1 MGTKNNHSRVAG
13 QQVDPEAERKEILQQ
28 YRELMSALSSKTS
41 EEDQQQIKKAFQIAA
56 EAHKDM
62 RRRSGEPYV
71 IHPLQ
76 VARIAVEEIGLGA
89 TSVICALL
97 HDVVEDTDYTLKDI
111 EDLFNPTIARIIDG
125 LTKISGIFD
134 HPNSSHQAENFRKIL
149 LTLSDDVR
157 VILIKLADRL
167 HNMRT
172 LDSMPSGKQ
181 FKIASETTYL
191 YAPLAHRL
199 GLFSIK
205 GELEDLALKYTHPEI
220 YETIAT
226 KLRESELERKRFIN
240 RFIFPIKKALNYE
253 GIPYKIIHRTKSI
266 TSIWNKMKKKEIP
279 FEEVYDLF
287 AVRIIIDTPIEQEKQ
302 DCWRVYSMV
311 TDYYRPKMD
320 RLRDWIS
327 IPKANGYESL
337 HTTVMS
343 SEGKW
348 VEIQIRSARMDDIAE
363 RGFAA
368 HWKYKGDGSVTD
380 LGLDD
385 WLARIR
391 EWLQNPDSNALD
403 FLDDFKLNLFSDEIY
418 VFTPKGDI
426 KTLPAGSSTLDFAYN
441 IHSQVGNTAIGAKV
455 NYRLEPLNKKLSSGD
470 QVEIISSKKQKPKEE
485 WYNWVTTA
493 RAKTQIKLAIK
504 ENRKKYL
511 ETGRRTLRKHFRQL
525 KIDFNDA
532 NIKALMNFVQEQ
544 SEVDFFYKIAI
555 DEINMDKLKAFSM
568 SYKKGNWLRLIKKQ
582 FSRKNKTISGSL
594 YDEIRNKLESKPEQL
609 LLGQDIGKMNY
620 ALADCCNPIPGD
632 DVIGFIK
639 PGKGLEVHRTNCPRA
654 IERMSTYG
662 KTAVKA
668 KWKETP
674 TVEFLTGI
682 KINGIDKI
690 GLVNDIIKIISEE
703 LNVNIRSLE
712 IKSHDGLSEG
722 VIMLYISNTDHLKN
736 LINKLEKVEGV
747 QKVQRIKKD
756 SV

>member
-1 MGTKNNHSRVAG
+1 MPITSI
-13 QQVDPEAERKEILQQ
+13 DFESERKEILQQ
-28 YRELMSALSSKTS
+28 YRELMSAASPKTT

-62 RRRSGEPYV
+62 RRKSGEPYI
-71 IHPLQ
+71 IHPIE

-89 TSVICALL
+89 TSIICALL

-134 HPNSSHQAENFRKIL
+134 NSDQSHQAENFRKVL

-172 LDSMPSGKQ
+172 LDSLPERKQ

-199 GLFSIK
+199 GLYAIK
-205 GELEDLALKYTHPEI
+205 SDLEDQALKYTHPEI
-220 YETIAT
+220 FETIAT

-240 RFIFPIKKALNYE
+240 RFIFPIKKALNQE
-253 GIPYKIIHRTKSI
+253 GLSYKIIHRTKSI
-266 TSIWNKMKKKEIP
+266 NSIWKKMKKKEIP

-287 AVRIIIDTPIEQEKQ
+287 AIRIVVDTPIEQEKQ
-302 DCWRVYSMV
+302 DCWRVYSLV
-311 TDYYRPKMD
+311 TDFYRPKMD

-343 SEGKW
+343 TEGKW
-348 VEIQIRSARMDDIAE
+348 VEIQIRSQRMDDIAE

-368 HWKYKGDGSVTD
+368 HWKYKGDGSVND
-380 LGLDD
+380 LGLDN
-385 WLARIR
+385 WLAKIR
-391 EWLQNPDSNALD
+391 EWLQNPESNALD

-418 VFTPKGDI
+418 VFTPKGEI
-426 KTLPAGSSTLDFAYN
+426 KTLPVNATTLDFAYS
-441 IHSQVGNTAIGAKV
+441 IHSHIGNSAIGAKV
-455 NYRLEPLNKKLSSGD
+455 NYKLEPLNKALHSGD
-470 QVEIISSKKQKPKEE
+470 QVEIITSRKQKPKEE
-485 WYNWVTTA
+485 WYDWVTTA

-504 ENRKKYL
+504 ENRKKYTEPGKRAL
-511 ETGRRTLRKHFRQL
+511 KQYFRNL
-525 KIDFNDA
+525 KIEYNDA
-532 NIKALMNFVQEQ
+532 NIKAFMNYVQVP
-544 SEVDFFYKIAI
+544 SEVDFFYKLAVEEI
-555 DEINMDKLKAFSM
+555 DLDKVKAFSM

-582 FSRKNKTISGSL
+582 FTRKSKSSSNSL
-594 YDEIRNKLESKPEQL
+594 YEEIRSKLESKPEQL

-620 ALADCCNPIPGD
+620 VLAECCNPIPGD
-632 DVIGFIK
+632 DVIGFIR
-639 PGKGLEVHRTNCPRA
+639 PNKGLEVHRTNCPVA

-662 KTAVKA
+662 NSAVKA

-682 KINGIDKI
+682 KINGIDKV
-690 GLVNDIIKIISEE
+690 GLVNDITKIISEE
-703 LNVNIRSLE
+703 LSVNIRSLE

-722 VIMLYISNTDHLKN
+722 IIMLYLSNTDNLKS
-736 LINKLEKVEGV
+736 LINKLQKVDGV
-747 QKVQRIKKD
+747 QKVQRIKKTD
-756 SV
+756 TIK

>member
-1 MGTKNNHSRVAG
+1 
-13 QQVDPEAERKEILQQ
+13 
-28 YRELMSALSSKTS
+28 
-41 EEDQQQIKKAFQIAA
+41 
-56 EAHKDM
+56 
-62 RRRSGEPYV
+62 
-71 IHPLQ
+71 
-76 VARIAVEEIGLGA
+76 
-89 TSVICALL
+89 
-97 HDVVEDTDYTLKDI
+97 
-111 EDLFNPTIARIIDG
+111 
-125 LTKISGIFD
+125 
-134 HPNSSHQAENFRKIL
+134 
-149 LTLSDDVR
+149 
-157 VILIKLADRL
+157 
-167 HNMRT
+167 
-172 LDSMPSGKQ
+172 
-181 FKIASETTYL
+181 
-191 YAPLAHRL
+191 
-199 GLFSIK
+199 
-205 GELEDLALKYTHPEI
+205 
-220 YETIAT
+220 
-226 KLRESELERKRFIN
+226 
-240 RFIFPIKKALNYE
+240 
-253 GIPYKIIHRTKSI
+253 
-266 TSIWNKMKKKEIP
+266 
-279 FEEVYDLF
+279 
-287 AVRIIIDTPIEQEKQ
+287 
-302 DCWRVYSMV
+302 
-311 TDYYRPKMD
+311 
-320 RLRDWIS
+320 
-327 IPKANGYESL
+327 

-532 NIKALMNFVQEQ
+532 SIKARINFVQEQ

-736 LINKLEKVEGV
+736 LINKLEKVEGTGPGNRITTDDV
-747 QKVQRIKKD
+747 KSYAKAASKGKKTSATATLEMPDFSRWGETERKSMNRIRQITAESMITSWQNIPQVTQFDEADVTELEAFRQKNAKKVEKAGGKLTVTSMLVKICALALEKFPRFNASIDYDNKEIILKKYYNVGLAVDTPQGLLVPVVRDVDKKSMTDISVEVTEMAKKAREKKLGPDAMQGGNFTISNLGGIGGTNFTPIVYSPQVAILGLSRATQRVVSTDEGFEERTILPLSLTYD
-756 SV
+756 HRIIDGADGARFLRWIAEALENPLSIYL

>member
-1 MGTKNNHSRVAG
+1 MLTKKTI
-13 QQVDPEAERKEILQQ
+13 DYEAERKEILQQ
-28 YRELMSALSSKTS
+28 YRELMSAVGPKT
-41 EEDQQQIKKAFQIAA
+41 EEEEQQQIKKAFQIAA

-62 RRRSGEPYV
+62 RRKSGEPYI
-71 IHPLQ
+71 IHPIE

-97 HDVVEDTDYTLKDI
+97 HDVVEDTDYTLDDI
-111 EDLFNPTIARIIDG
+111 EDLFTPTIARIIDG

-134 HPNSSHQAENFRKIL
+134 HADTGQSYQAENFRKVL

-172 LDSMPSGKQ
+172 LDSLPEEKQ
-181 FKIASETTYL
+181 LRIASETAYL

-199 GLFSIK
+199 GLYSIK
-205 GELEDLALKYTHPEI
+205 SDLEDQALKYTHPEI

-226 KLRESELERKRFIN
+226 KLQESELERKRFIN
-240 RFIFPIKKALNYE
+240 RFLFPIKKALNQE
-253 GIPYKIIHRTKSI
+253 GLSYKIIHRTKSI
-266 TSIWNKMKKKEIP
+266 NSIWNKMKKKEIP
-279 FEEVYDLF
+279 FEEVFDLF
-287 AVRIIIDTPIEQEKQ
+287 AIRIIIDTPVEHEKQ
-302 DCWRVYSMV
+302 DCWRVYSIV
-311 TDYYRPKMD
+311 TDFYRPKMD

-343 SEGKW
+343 GEGNW
-348 VEIQIRSARMDDIAE
+348 VEIQIRSTRMDEIAE

-380 LGLDD
+380 LGLDS

-391 EWLQNPDSNALD
+391 EWLQSPEANALD

-418 VFTPKGDI
+418 VFTPKGEI
-426 KTLPAGSSTLDFAYN
+426 KTLPVDATTLDFAYS
-441 IHSQVGNTAIGAKV
+441 IHSQVGNRAIGAKI
-455 NYRLEPLNKKLSSGD
+455 NYKLEPLNKKLHSGD
-470 QVEIISSKKQKPKEE
+470 QVEIITSRKQVPKEE
-485 WYNWVTTA
+485 WYDWVTTA
-493 RAKTQIKLAIK
+493 RAKTQIKNAIK
-504 ENRKKYL
+504 ENRKKHL
-511 ETGRRTLRKHFRQL
+511 EQGKRTLKQYFRQL
-525 KIDFNDA
+525 KIDFSDT
-532 NIKALMNFVQEQ
+532 NIKALMNYTQVS
-544 SEVDFFYKIAI
+544 SEVDFYYKIAI
-555 DEINMDKLKAFSM
+555 EEIDIEKVKAFSM
-568 SYKKGNWLRLIKKQ
+568 SYKKGNWLRSIKQ
-582 FSRKNKTISGSL
+582 QLTRKSKSTKDSL
-594 YDEIRNKLESKPEQL
+594 YDEIRRKLESKPEQL

-620 ALADCCNPIPGD
+620 VLAECCNPIPGD

-639 PGKGLEVHRTNCPRA
+639 PNKGLEVHRTNCPVA
-654 IERMSTYG
+654 IERMSTFG
-662 KTAVKA
+662 KSAVKA

-682 KINGIDKI
+682 KINGVDKV
-690 GLVNDIIKIISEE
+690 GLVNDITKIISEE

-722 VIMLYISNTDHLKN
+722 IIMLYLSNTDHLKS
-736 LINKLEKVEGV
+736 LINKLEKIDGV
-747 QKVQRIKKD
+747 QKVQRIRKN
-756 SV
+756 

>member
-1 MGTKNNHSRVAG
+1 MAIASI
-13 QQVDPEAERKEILQQ
+13 DYESERKEILQQ
-28 YRELMSALSSKTS
+28 YRELISAAVPKTT

-62 RRRSGEPYV
+62 RRKSGEPYI
-71 IHPLQ
+71 IHPIE

-89 TSVICALL
+89 TSIICALL

-111 EDLFNPTIARIIDG
+111 EELFNPTIARIIDG

-134 HPNSSHQAENFRKIL
+134 NSDQSHQAENFRKVL

-172 LDSMPSGKQ
+172 LDSLPERKQ

-199 GLFSIK
+199 GLYAIK
-205 GELEDLALKYTHPEI
+205 SDLEDHALKYTHPEI
-220 YETIAT
+220 YETIVT

-240 RFIFPIKKALNYE
+240 SFIFPIKKALNQE
-253 GIPYKIIHRTKSI
+253 GLSYKIIHRTKSI
-266 TSIWNKMKKKEIP
+266 NSIWKKMKKKEIP

-287 AVRIIIDTPIEQEKQ
+287 AIRIVITTPVDQEKQ
-302 DCWRVYSMV
+302 DCWRVYSLV
-311 TDYYRPKMD
+311 TDFYRPKMD

-348 VEIQIRSARMDDIAE
+348 VEIQIRSQRMDDIAE

-368 HWKYKGDGSVTD
+368 HWKYKGDGNVND
-380 LGLDD
+380 LGLDN
-385 WLARIR
+385 WLSRIR
-391 EWLQNPDSNALD
+391 EWLQNPESDALD

-418 VFTPKGDI
+418 VFTPKGEI
-426 KTLPAGSSTLDFAYN
+426 KTLPVNATTLDFAYT
-441 IHSQVGNTAIGAKV
+441 IHSQIGNTAIGAKI
-455 NYRLEPLNKKLSSGD
+455 NYKLEPLNKALHSGD
-470 QVEIISSKKQKPKEE
+470 QVEIITSRKQKPKEE
-485 WYNWVTTA
+485 WYEWVTTA

-504 ENRKKYL
+504 ENRKKYTEPGKRAL
-511 ETGRRTLRKHFRQL
+511 KQYFRNL
-525 KIDFNDA
+525 KIEYNDA
-532 NIKALMNFVQEQ
+532 NIKALMNYVQTP
-544 SEVDFFYKIAI
+544 SEVDFLYKLAI
-555 DEINMDKLKAFSM
+555 GDIDLENVKAFSM

-582 FSRKNKTISGSL
+582 FTRKNKTSSSSL
-594 YDEIRNKLESKPEQL
+594 YEDIRRKLESKPEQL

-620 ALADCCNPIPGD
+620 VLAECCNPIPGD

-639 PGKGLEVHRTNCPRA
+639 PNKGLEVHRTNCPVA
-654 IERMSTYG
+654 IERMSTFG
-662 KTAVKA
+662 NSAVKA

-682 KINGIDKI
+682 KINGIDKV
-690 GLVNDIIKIISEE
+690 GLVNDITKIISEE
-703 LNVNIRSLE
+703 LSVNIRSLE

-722 VIMLYISNTDHLKN
+722 IIMLYLSNTYNLKN
-736 LINKLEKVEGV
+736 LITKLQRVEGV
-747 QKVQRIKKD
+747 QKVQRIKKTD
-756 SV
+756 TLK

>member
-1 MGTKNNHSRVAG
+1 MDYES
-13 QQVDPEAERKEILQQ
+13 ERKEILQQ
-28 YRELMSALSSKTS
+28 YRELISAAVPKTT

-62 RRRSGEPYV
+62 RRKSGEPYI
-71 IHPLQ
+71 IHPIE

-89 TSVICALL
+89 TSIICALL

-111 EDLFNPTIARIIDG
+111 EELFNPTIARIIDG

-134 HPNSSHQAENFRKIL
+134 NSDQSHQAENFRKVL

-172 LDSMPSGKQ
+172 LDSLPERKQ

-199 GLFSIK
+199 GLYAIK
-205 GELEDLALKYTHPEI
+205 SDLEDHALKYTHPEI
-220 YETIAT
+220 YETIVT

-240 RFIFPIKKALNYE
+240 SFIFPIKKALNQE
-253 GIPYKIIHRTKSI
+253 GLSYKIIHRTKSI
-266 TSIWNKMKKKEIP
+266 NSIWKKMKKKEIP

-287 AVRIIIDTPIEQEKQ
+287 AIRIVITTPVDQEKQ
-302 DCWRVYSMV
+302 DCWRVYSLV
-311 TDYYRPKMD
+311 TDFYRPKMD

-348 VEIQIRSARMDDIAE
+348 VEIQIRSQRMDDIAE

-368 HWKYKGDGSVTD
+368 HWKYKGDGNVND
-380 LGLDD
+380 LGLDN
-385 WLARIR
+385 WLSRIR
-391 EWLQNPDSNALD
+391 EWLQNPESDALD

-418 VFTPKGDI
+418 VFTPKGEI
-426 KTLPAGSSTLDFAYN
+426 KTLPVNATTLDFAYT
-441 IHSQVGNTAIGAKV
+441 IHSQIGNTAIGAKI
-455 NYRLEPLNKKLSSGD
+455 NYKLEPLNKALHSGD
-470 QVEIISSKKQKPKEE
+470 QVEIITSRKQKPKEE
-485 WYNWVTTA
+485 WYEWVTTA

-504 ENRKKYL
+504 ENRKKYTEPGKRAL
-511 ETGRRTLRKHFRQL
+511 KQYFRNL
-525 KIDFNDA
+525 KIEYNDA
-532 NIKALMNFVQEQ
+532 NIKALMNYVQTP
-544 SEVDFFYKIAI
+544 SEVDFLYKLAI
-555 DEINMDKLKAFSM
+555 GDIDLENVKAFSM

-582 FSRKNKTISGSL
+582 FTRKNKTSSSSL
-594 YDEIRNKLESKPEQL
+594 YEDIRRKLESKPEQL

-620 ALADCCNPIPGD
+620 VLAECCNPIPGD

-639 PGKGLEVHRTNCPRA
+639 PNKGLEVHRTNCPVA
-654 IERMSTYG
+654 IERMSTFG
-662 KTAVKA
+662 NSAVKA

-682 KINGIDKI
+682 KINGIDKV
-690 GLVNDIIKIISEE
+690 GLVNDITKIISEE
-703 LNVNIRSLE
+703 LSVNIRSLE

-722 VIMLYISNTDHLKN
+722 IIMLYLSNTYNLKN
-736 LINKLEKVEGV
+736 LITKLQRVEGV
-747 QKVQRIKKD
+747 QKVQRIKKTD
-756 SV
+756 TLK

>member
-1 MGTKNNHSRVAG
+1 MLTKKTI
-13 QQVDPEAERKEILQQ
+13 DYEAERKEILQQ
-28 YRELMSALSSKTS
+28 YRELMSAVGPKT
-41 EEDQQQIKKAFQIAA
+41 EEEEQQQIKKAFQIAA

-62 RRRSGEPYV
+62 RRKSGEPYI
-71 IHPLQ
+71 IHPIE

-97 HDVVEDTDYTLKDI
+97 HDVVEDTDYTLDDI
-111 EDLFNPTIARIIDG
+111 EDLFTPTIARIIDG

-134 HPNSSHQAENFRKIL
+134 HADTGQSYQAENFRKVL

-172 LDSMPSGKQ
+172 LDSLPEEKQ
-181 FKIASETTYL
+181 LRIASETAYL

-199 GLFSIK
+199 GLYSIK
-205 GELEDLALKYTHPEI
+205 SDLEDQALKYTHPEI

-226 KLRESELERKRFIN
+226 KLQESELERKRFIN
-240 RFIFPIKKALNYE
+240 RFLFPIKKALNQE
-253 GIPYKIIHRTKSI
+253 GLSYKIIHRTKSI
-266 TSIWNKMKKKEIP
+266 NSIWNKMKKKEIP
-279 FEEVYDLF
+279 FEEVFDLF
-287 AVRIIIDTPIEQEKQ
+287 AIRIIIDTPVEHEKQ
-302 DCWRVYSMV
+302 DCWRVYSIV
-311 TDYYRPKMD
+311 TDFYRPKMD

-343 SEGKW
+343 GEGNW
-348 VEIQIRSARMDDIAE
+348 VEIQIRSTRMDEIAE

-380 LGLDD
+380 LGLDS

-391 EWLQNPDSNALD
+391 EWLQSPEANALD

-418 VFTPKGDI
+418 VFTPKGEI
-426 KTLPAGSSTLDFAYN
+426 KTLPVDATTLDFAYS
-441 IHSQVGNTAIGAKV
+441 IHSQVGNRAIGAKI
-455 NYRLEPLNKKLSSGD
+455 NYKLEPLNKKLHSGD
-470 QVEIISSKKQKPKEE
+470 QVEIITSRKQVPKEE
-485 WYNWVTTA
+485 WYDWVTTA
-493 RAKTQIKLAIK
+493 RAKTQIKNAIK
-504 ENRKKYL
+504 ENRKKHL
-511 ETGRRTLRKHFRQL
+511 EQGKRTLKQYFRQL
-525 KIDFNDA
+525 KIDFSDT
-532 NIKALMNFVQEQ
+532 NIKALMNYTQVS
-544 SEVDFFYKIAI
+544 SEVDFYYKIAI
-555 DEINMDKLKAFSM
+555 EEIDIEKVKAFSM
-568 SYKKGNWLRLIKKQ
+568 SYKKGNWLRSIKQ
-582 FSRKNKTISGSL
+582 QLTRKSKSSKDSL
-594 YDEIRNKLESKPEQL
+594 YDEIRRKLESKPEQL

-620 ALADCCNPIPGD
+620 VLAECCNPIPGD

-639 PGKGLEVHRTNCPRA
+639 PNKGLEVHRTNCPVA
-654 IERMSTYG
+654 IERMSTFG
-662 KTAVKA
+662 KSAVKA

-682 KINGIDKI
+682 KINGVDKV
-690 GLVNDIIKIISEE
+690 GLVNDITKIISEE

-722 VIMLYISNTDHLKN
+722 IIMLYLSNTDHLKS
-736 LINKLEKVEGV
+736 LINKLEKIDGV
-747 QKVQRIKKD
+747 QKVQRIRKN
-756 SV
+756 

>member
-1 MGTKNNHSRVAG
+1 MSKQHT
-13 QQVDPEAERKEILQQ
+13 DPETERKEILQQ
-28 YRELMSALSSKTS
+28 YRELMSAVKPKTS
-41 EEDQQQIKKAFQIAA
+41 EEDQHQIKKAFQIAA

-62 RRRSGEPYV
+62 RRKSGEPYI
-71 IHPLQ
+71 IHPIE

-97 HDVVEDTDYTLKDI
+97 HDVVEDTDYTLNDI

-134 HPNSSHQAENFRKIL
+134 HSNQSHQAENFRKIL

-172 LDSMPSGKQ
+172 LDSMAPEKQ
-181 FKIASETTYL
+181 LKIASETTYL

-199 GLFSIK
+199 GLYAIK
-205 GELEDLALKYTHPEI
+205 SDLEDLSLKYTHPEI
-220 YETIAT
+220 FETITT
-226 KLRESELERKRFIN
+226 KLKESELERKRFIN
-240 RFIFPIKKALNYE
+240 RFIFPIKKALNQE
-253 GIPYKIIHRTKSI
+253 GLTYKIIHRTKSI
-266 TSIWNKMKKKEIP
+266 NSIWKKMKKKEIP

-287 AVRIIIDTPIEQEKQ
+287 AVRIVVDTPVEQEKQ
-302 DCWRVYSMV
+302 DCWRVYSLV
-311 TDYYRPKMD
+311 TDFYRPKMD

-343 SEGKW
+343 NEGKW
-348 VEIQIRSARMDDIAE
+348 VEIQIRSGRMDDIAE

-385 WLARIR
+385 WLAKIR
-391 EWLQNPDSNALD
+391 EWLQNPESNALD

-426 KTLPAGSSTLDFAYN
+426 KTLPVNATCLDFAYA
-441 IHSQVGNTAIGAKV
+441 IHSQVGNSAIGAKV
-455 NYRLEPLNKKLSSGD
+455 NYKLEPLNKTLSSGD
-470 QVEIISSKKQKPKEE
+470 QVEIITSKKQIPKEE
-485 WYNWVTTA
+485 WFSWAITA
-493 RAKTQIKLAIK
+493 RAKTQVKLAIK
-504 ENRKKYL
+504 ENRKKYS
-511 ETGRRTLRKHFRQL
+511 ETGKRALKQYFRTL
-525 KIDFNDA
+525 KIEFHDA
-532 NIKALMNFVQEQ
+532 NVKALMNFVQEP
-544 SEVDFFYKIAI
+544 SEVDFYYKLAI
-555 DEINMDKLKAFSM
+555 EEIDLEKVKAFSL
-568 SYKKGNWLRLIKKQ
+568 SYKKGNWLRQIKKQ
-582 FSRKNKTISGSL
+582 FTRKSKSASDSL
-594 YDEIRNKLESKPEQL
+594 YEDIRKKLDSKPEQL
-609 LLGQDIGKMNY
+609 LLGQNIGQMNY
-620 ALADCCNPIPGD
+620 VLAECCNPIPGD

-639 PGKGLEVHRTNCPRA
+639 PNKGLEVHRTNCSRA
-654 IERMSTYG
+654 IELMSTFG
-662 KTAVKA
+662 NTAVKA

-682 KINGIDKI
+682 KINGLDKI
-690 GLVNDIIKIISEE
+690 GLVNDITKIISEE

-722 VIMLYISNTDHLKN
+722 IIMLYLSDTNHLKN
-736 LINKLEKVEGV
+736 LIQKLEKVDGV
-747 QKVQRIKKD
+747 QKVQRIKKSD
-756 SV
+756 SLE